1 MAKFT
6 TQQYIR
12 KLNKDI
18 SNIQKINRPLA
29 LAASTGHDLY
39 VQRIFA
45 DNITSTGAE
54 IQITRS
60 TKTPRRGTYSRGYAR
75 LRQKNGRQIGRVDL
89 VFEGLLRTN
98 ITASLQKL
106 GKGWVTG
113 TTRAIESRKVE
124 HLIELYGED
133 VFKLSKATQ
142 DKIVEVMQF
151 EYFKEFS

>member
-12 KLNKDI
+12 KLNMDI
-18 SNIQKINRPLA
+18 TNIQKINRPLA

-39 VQRIFA
+39 IQRIFA
-45 DNITSTGAE
+45 ENKTATGGDIE
-54 IQITRS
+54 IKKT
-60 TKTPRRGTYSRGYAR
+60 TKTPRRGAYSRGYAKIR
-75 LRQKNGRQIGRVDL
+75 LENRRQIGKVDL
-89 VFEGLLRTN
+89 VFEGLLRNN

-106 GKGWVTG
+106 GKDWVTG

-124 HLIELYGED
+124 FLIKLYGEE
-133 VFKLSKATQ
+133 VFTLSEKTKK
-142 DKIVEVMQF
+142 KIVEVAQF